1 MPGEIGV
8 PEMHISEKFERLL
21 DAYRHSNG
29 RRWSGAE
36 LAKATGGVV
45 HRSYV
50 TNLLK
55 GRIESPGYDK
65 MRAIAEAMDFPPALW
80 FGEDLAEGSHAGP
93 DGDLVAALRDD
104 LVRAITRESA
114 RLPGRDK
121 EMVLGIARQFRNV
134 NDVSDNQDRKVTEG
148 TEDGRSVTYEP

>member
-1 MPGEIGV
+1 
-8 PEMHISEKFERLL
+8 MHVSEKFERLL
-21 DAYRHSNG
+21 DAYRHPDG
-29 RRWSGAE
+29 RRWSGVE

-65 MRAIAEAMDFPPALW
+65 LRSIAKAMDFPPALW
-80 FGEDLAEGSHAGP
+80 FEEDIADGTKAGP
-93 DGDLVAALRDD
+93 DRDLVAALRDD
-104 LVRAITRESA
+104 LVRAITRESS

-121 EMVLGIARQFRNV
+121 EMILGIVRQFRSV
-134 NDVSDNQDRKVTEG
+134 ADVSDEQDRKVTESI
-148 TEDGRSVTYEP
+148 EDGGSATHE

>member
-1 MPGEIGV
+1 
-8 PEMHISEKFERLL
+8 MHIAEKFERLL
-21 DAYRHSNG
+21 DAYRHPDG

-36 LAKATGGVV
+36 LAKATDGVV

-65 MRAIAEAMDFPPALW
+65 MGAIAAAMDFPPALW
-80 FGEDLAEGSHAGP
+80 FEEDLAGGSNAGP

-104 LVRAITRESA
+104 LVRAITRESS

-121 EMVLGIARQFRNV
+121 EMVLGIVRQFG
-134 NDVSDNQDRKVTEG
+134 EAG
-148 TEDGRSVTYEP
+148 TPRAGR

>member
-1 MPGEIGV
+1 MNELYFALNGIKNRTKRGEAQTT
-8 PEMHISEKFERLL
+8 EMHVAEKFEHLL
-21 DAYRHSNG
+21 DAYRHPDG

-36 LAKATGGVV
+36 LAKATDGVV

-50 TNLLK
+50 TTLLK

-65 MRAIAEAMDFPPALW
+65 MRAIAKAMDFPPALW
-80 FGEDLAEGSHAGP
+80 FEEDLAGASNTGP

-104 LVRAITRESA
+104 LVRAITRESS

-121 EMVLGIARQFRNV
+121 EMVLGIVRQFG
-134 NDVSDNQDRKVTEG
+134 EAG
-148 TEDGRSVTYEP
+148 TPRAGS

>member
-1 MPGEIGV
+1 M
-8 PEMHISEKFERLL
+8 SEKFERLL
-21 DAYRHSNG
+21 DAYRHSDG

-36 LAKATGGVV
+36 LAKATDGVV

-65 MRAIAEAMDFPPALW
+65 MRAIAKAMDFPPALW
-80 FGEDLAEGSHAGP
+80 FEEDLADRSNAGP

-104 LVRAITRESA
+104 LVRAITRESS
-114 RLPGRDK
+114 RLPRRDK
-121 EMVLGIARQFRNV
+121 EMILGIVRQFGQAGPPRAG
-134 NDVSDNQDRKVTEG
+134 S
-148 TEDGRSVTYEP
+148 